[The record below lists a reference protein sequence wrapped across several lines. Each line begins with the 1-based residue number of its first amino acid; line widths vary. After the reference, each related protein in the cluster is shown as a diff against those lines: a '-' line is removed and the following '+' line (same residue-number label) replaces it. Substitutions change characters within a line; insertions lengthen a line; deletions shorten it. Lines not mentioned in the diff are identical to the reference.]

1 MSIGERIDVSRAG
14 PDTVGWIS
22 SVLVRQGMPED
33 EVRRVLLVDDREMF
47 RRHLALHRERLAER
61 LDDEL
66 GTVDLIEQLL
76 TGR

>member
-22 SVLVRQGMPED
+22 SVLLRQGMPED
-33 EVRRVLLVDDREMF
+33 EVRRVLLVDDREF
-47 RRHLALHRERLAER
+47 RRHLELHRERLAER
-61 LDDEL
+61 LEDEL
-66 GTVDLIEQLL
+66 GAVDLIEQLL